1 MKKQRKSRKASS
13 TPPSNQEIVA
23 AYRYELRHNFY
34 FFFKESWH
42 ILEPANDLEINW
54 HHRYLCDILQ
64 YEIER
69 IGRKDPNNGNS
80 DLVINI
86 PFRSTKSTIV
96 SQMLL
101 AWTWI
106 DHPHMRFITSCYAGR
121 LATRDAKKT
130 RDLINSPWYQELFGD
145 SFVWTTDQNVKTEYE
160 NDKRGKRFVTST
172 ESNVTGEGGDVLIF
186 DDPNNPREKRD
197 ENFVKVN
204 QTYDDVFYSR
214 LNDDK
219 VGIRIIIQQRIHE
232 NDLTG
237 HIMSKYPDT
246 VKHIVMPAWES
257 EDIKPP
263 ELVKKYVDG
272 LFWPWKFSLKSLENW
287 ANVLS
292 STAYSGQ
299 LGQNPQAEKGNI
311 IQKEWF
317 TIITEA
323 ELPFNLGDPGDYKN
337 ADQAKCPFIGAD
349 IWIDG
354 AYTEKTHNDPTGMMA
369 CVFHDNHLY
378 ILNAV
383 DKWME
388 MHELLKYFP
397 GFADSNYHSS
407 RERVYI
413 EPKASGKSLRSM
425 LNKMG
430 FNCVEIANDVV
441 SVGKMARVKDA
452 EPTLDSGKV
461 SLVKGPWNDKFIN
474 QCAIFPNGKHDE
486 HVDNLCYAINKYFI
500 KPREAHLSL

>member
-1 MKKQRKSRKASS
+1 MKKQRKSQKASS
-13 TPPSNQEIVA
+13 PPPTNQEIVA
-23 AYRYELRHNFY
+23 AYRYELKHNFY

-42 ILEPANDLEINW
+42 ILEPATDLETNW
-54 HHRYLCDILQ
+54 HHKYLCDVLQ
-64 YEIER
+64 HEIER
-69 IGRKDPNNGNS
+69 IGEKRPKTL

-101 AWTWI
+101 AWAWI
-106 DHPHMRFITSCYAGR
+106 RFPHMRFITSSYASR

-130 RDLINSPWYQELFGD
+130 RDLINSPWYQELFGS
-145 SFVWTTDQNVKTEYE
+145 SFEWTTDQNVKTEYE

-172 ESNVTGEGGDVLIF
+172 DSNVTGEGGDVLIF

-197 ENFVKVN
+197 QNFEKVN

-219 VGIRIIIQQRIHE
+219 IGIRIIIQQRIHE

-237 HIMSKYPDT
+237 HILGKYPET
-246 VKHIVMPAWES
+246 IQHIVMPAELS

-263 ELVKKYVDG
+263 ELVDKYVDD
-272 LFWPWKFSLKSLENW
+272 LFWPWKFSRESLERW
-287 ANVLS
+287 ARVLS
-292 STAYSGQ
+292 STAYTGQ
-299 LGQNPQAEKGNI
+299 LQQNPQADKGNI

-317 TIITEA
+317 NIITEA
-323 ELPFNLGDPGDYKN
+323 ELPFNLGN
-337 ADQAKCPFIGAD
+337 ADDYEQTEDALPFLGTD

-354 AYTEKTHNDPTGMMA
+354 AYTEKTSNDPTGLMS
-369 CVFHDNHLY
+369 CIFYENHLY
-378 ILNAV
+378 IFNAV
-383 DKWME
+383 DKRME
-388 MHELLKYFP
+388 LFELLKYFP
-397 GFADSNYHSS
+397 GFAESNYHTA
-407 RERVYI
+407 RDKAYI
-413 EPKASGKSLRSM
+413 EPKASGKSIRSM

-430 FNCVEIANDVV
+430 FNCIEISNDVV

-452 EPTLDSGKV
+452 EPTLESGKV
-461 SLVKGPWNDKFIN
+461 SLVKGSWNDKFIN

-500 KPREAHLSL
+500 KTRERHLSL